1 MAAALHLRRA
11 RYDHPDARTLT
22 VLVQQYYVEIYGGPD
37 DDPLTADSMWP
48 PHGGFVIGY
57 RDDRPL
63 AMGGWLWAL
72 SGWPHRP
79 APSDV
84 RRPARPPARRR
95 AALVVGAGIRRLHEH
110 GARRMILTTGQPQ
123 TAAVGL
129 YRASGYVDIAPFGHY
144 QDSESAVHLG
154 KDLTLRSPDP
164 DQRVAALPPPAR
176 WLAFAMTEMVP
187 IPIRGL
193 FQRNI
198 AGDDALVGLAAL
210 RFRQAGMGA
219 SCTPRVRASS
229 NGC

>member
-1 MAAALHLRRA
+1 
-11 RYDHPDARTLT
+11 

-48 PHGGFVIGY
+48 PQGGFVIGY

-72 SGWPHRP
+72 SDGPHT
-79 APSDV
+79 AQL
-84 RRPARPPARRR
+84 RRMYVVPLARRHGVGQR
-95 AALVVGAGIRRLHEH
+95 LLSALESDAHEH

-164 DQRVAALPPPAR
+164 DQRVAALHPPAR
-176 WLAFAMTEMVP
+176 SVSVSP
-187 IPIRGL
+187 
-193 FQRNI
+193 
-198 AGDDALVGLAAL
+198 
-210 RFRQAGMGA
+210 
-219 SCTPRVRASS
+219 
-229 NGC
+229 